1 MAYFPLFIEL
11 EGKKCLVVGGGR
23 VAARKAAQLLAYG
36 AELLVV
42 AKAVCPA
49 MWQLAGHIRLQLR
62 PARVEDADGMDLV
75 ICASDDRRLHEE
87 LTAFCRERRIW
98 VNVADDSGGS
108 SFLFPGLVRQGD
120 VVLGIT
126 TGGKSPAATRYLRRE
141 LEGCLPPFFGGLVER
156 LGVLRDQVK
165 ELIPDPR
172 ERERRFTELLMA
184 GIGRGGILP
193 DEVIEETLRASG
205 PGDLHGSGSGCA
217 AIQKSPAADSISK
230 RQEMR

>member
-42 AKAVCPA
+42 AKEVCPA

-126 TGGKSPAATRYLRRE
+126 TMIAEDPLTAVAIGTGKFIE
-141 LEGCLPPFFGGLVER
+141 FNHGE
-156 LGVLRDQVK
+156 
-165 ELIPDPR
+165 
-172 ERERRFTELLMA
+172 
-184 GIGRGGILP
+184 GRGF
-193 DEVIEETLRASG
+193 D
-205 PGDLHGSGSGCA
+205 
-217 AIQKSPAADSISK
+217 
-230 RQEMR
+230 